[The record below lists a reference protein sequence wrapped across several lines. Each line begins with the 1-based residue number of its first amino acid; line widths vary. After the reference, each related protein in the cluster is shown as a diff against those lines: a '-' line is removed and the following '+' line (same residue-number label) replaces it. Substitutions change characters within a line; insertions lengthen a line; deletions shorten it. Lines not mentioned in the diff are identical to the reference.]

1 MAPETR
7 LLPAIL
13 RAHPP
18 VMSTDCPAGEA
29 AIPQPVLREPMATV
43 LPWSRS
49 PCSPLPQPFCDVSG
63 TPPPAKM
70 IVHRWQWGPG
80 IAQEQC
86 RGPAGDC
93 PPPHRAHTGDLTPI
107 MPVKGTYL
115 GKIESRLRPGNC
127 DSRPRNVISQE
138 LTSILLITADGV
150 QLMNTH
156 TNNSYR

>member
-18 VMSTDCPAGEA
+18 VMSTDCPAGGA
-29 AIPQPVLREPMATV
+29 VIPQPVLREPMATV

-93 PPPHRAHTGDLTPI
+93 PPP
-107 MPVKGTYL
+107 
-115 GKIESRLRPGNC
+115 S
-127 DSRPRNVISQE
+127 SRPHRRSNSDHASKRYLLGQNRVSVETRELRLSTQE
-138 LTSILLITADGV
+138 CDFPGINIPIANYG
-150 QLMNTH
+150 
-156 TNNSYR
+156 